1 MWTDIL
7 SPQRRIPQEETLLIR
22 EAIDRGRSLFALQ
35 AIQISLVSDQQ
46 TSVVGDILTQ
56 RKTSVGMKRIYYDNL
71 VILINQ
77 FISTLLET
85 NSILGSPPIDQIT
98 ILIVV
103 TSLIIESMRHLMAD
117 YHTDSAI
124 VHRIV
129 GIRIK
134 EWRLKDRGRETDLI
148 RSRIVISVHGLRI
161 HMPTRLIDRLIHVRQ
176 LIGHIEDV
184 RTANIRPIR
193 IVLDLQATIITPFV
207 RITYFH
213 RKSGQFLLR
222 FRLSRIAHPFQAVD
236 PLAQSSLQIP
246 HQR

>member
-1 MWTDIL
+1 M
-7 SPQRRIPQEETLLIR
+7 LIR

-71 VILINQ
+71 IILINQ

-98 ILIVV
+98 ILI
-103 TSLIIESMRHLMAD
+103 IESMRHLMAD
-117 YHTDSAI
+117 YHADSAI
-124 VHRIV
+124 VHRVV

-134 EWRLKDRGRETDLI
+134 EWRLKDRSRETDLI

-176 LIGHIEDV
+176 LIDHIKDV

-193 IVLDLQATIITPFV
+193 IVLDLQTTIITPFV
-207 RITYFH
+207 RITNFH

-236 PLAQSSLQIP
+236 PLAQSGLQIP